1 MDKISKVK
9 VGVDEWPINDIQMT
23 IEILDW

>member
-9 VGVDEWPINDIQMT
+9 VGVDEWPVDDINMT
-23 IEILDW
+23 IEILD